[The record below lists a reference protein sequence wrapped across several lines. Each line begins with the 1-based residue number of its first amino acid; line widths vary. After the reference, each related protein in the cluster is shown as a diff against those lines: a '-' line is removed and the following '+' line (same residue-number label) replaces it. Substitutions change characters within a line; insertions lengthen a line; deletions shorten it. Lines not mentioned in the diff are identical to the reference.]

1 MTNEEREELRRKMA
15 ARQQNNSGNTGNMN
29 SNQKTCPNCG
39 SVIPANYDVCP
50 VCGAVL
56 RQGVPVRNTFEQST
70 QQGQPVQQVQIVK
83 PKKKFYKRWWFW
95 LIVVIVVFGV
105 AGTAGSDN
113 GEETVVQESNYPT
126 TSNPAETPSQAE
138 ESQPVE
144 YTPVNAN
151 DMITMLDENPVVAA
165 ETYKDKYL
173 EITGELGSIDSSG
186 DYISV
191 ERTDDEITFTN
202 IMCYIQNDE
211 QLEAIKT
218 LKRGDTVTVRGK
230 CTDVGEVLGYFL
242 DIDSIVQ

>member
-1 MTNEEREELRRKMA
+1 MTNEEREALKAKMA
-15 ARQQNNSGNTGNMN
+15 AKQQNNSGNTGNMN

-56 RQGVPVRNTFEQST
+56 RQDVPVRNTFEQST

-105 AGTAGSDN
+105 AGTADSDDR
-113 GEETVVQESNYPT
+113 EETVVQESNSSEP
-126 TSNPAETPSQAE
+126 SNQVE
-138 ESQPVE
+138 EAKPVE
-144 YTPVNAN
+144 YMSVNAN

-165 ETYKDKYL
+165 DTYKDKYL
-173 EITGELGSIDSSG
+173 EITGRLGSIDSSG
-186 DYISV
+186 DYISL
-191 ERTDDEITFTN
+191 RRFDDELTFTT

-211 QLEAIKT
+211 QLEAVRT
-218 LKRGDTVTVRGK
+218 LKSDDTVTVRGK
-230 CTDVGEVLGYFL
+230 CTDVGEVLGYSL